1 MIDTKLLRQKILD
14 LAIRGK
20 LVPQDPTDEP
30 ASELLKKIKAEKEA
44 LVKAGKIKK
53 DKHESHIFKGDDN
66 RYYETIDGK
75 TADITDEIPFDLP
88 DNWAWC
94 RMGDAVEFI
103 GGSQPPKSVFS
114 FSATADSIRLIQIR
128 DYKSDKYMT
137 FIPKSQAKRFC
148 SADDI
153 MIGRYGPPIF
163 QILRGLE
170 GAYNVALMKA
180 VPCNAITKNYLYYML
195 KDGSL
200 LSMIE
205 SLSDR
210 TCGQDGVN
218 MYDLKRYIIAIP
230 PLAEQ
235 QRIVEQIETLLEYVD
250 IIDADAETLEKSI
263 TLAKQKILDLAI
275 RGKLVPQDSADEPAS
290 ELLKKIK
297 AEKDAL
303 VKAGK
308 IKKDKHE
315 SFIFKSDDN
324 CYHENIDGKVAD
336 ITDEIPFDLP
346 DGWAWYRLNSL
357 YNFIDY
363 RGKTPTK
370 LTQGVPLI
378 TAKNIKKGFIS
389 YTPADFISE
398 EEFQE
403 RKSRG
408 ISQKGDILFTTEAPL
423 GNAAIADLE
432 KFSAGQRIITFQQ
445 YAEKSRFLNQLQLY
459 FILTSYFQDLLDSK
473 HTGSTVAGIKAERLK
488 KLLLPLHPLAE
499 QKRIVSQIEKFFAVL
514 ETMRG

>member
-1 MIDTKLLRQKILD
+1 M
-14 LAIRGK
+14 
-20 LVPQDPTDEP
+20 
-30 ASELLKKIKAEKEA
+30 
-44 LVKAGKIKK
+44 
-53 DKHESHIFKGDDN
+53 
-66 RYYETIDGK
+66 
-75 TADITDEIPFDLP
+75 
-88 DNWAWC
+88 WC

-235 QRIVEQIETLLEYVD
+235 QRIVEQIETLLGYVD
-250 IIDADAETLEKSI
+250 IIDTDAETLEKSI

-275 RGKLVPQDSADEPAS
+275 RGKLVPQDPTDEPAS

-297 AEKDAL
+297 AEKEAL
-303 VKAGK
+303 IKAGK

-315 SFIFKSDDN
+315 SYIFKGDDN
-324 CYHENIDGKVAD
+324 CYYEQLNGKNVD
-336 ITDEIPFDLP
+336 ITAEIPFELPESWCWCRLRSLGQIVGGGTPSTTNQMFWNGSIPWLSPADLTGYTEMYIAHGKKNITEEGLEKSSAALMP
-346 DGWAWYRLNSL
+346 AGSILYSSRAPIGYVVISTNPISTNQGFKSL
-357 YNFIDY
+357 VPAIAGMSEFYYFVLKARTSDIKQRATGTTFKEISGNDF
-363 RGKTPTK
+363 GNT
-370 LTQGVPLI
+370 LVPLPPI
-378 TAKNIKKGFIS
+378 T
-389 YTPADFISE
+389 
-398 EEFQE
+398 
-403 RKSRG
+403 
-408 ISQKGDILFTTEAPL
+408 
-423 GNAAIADLE
+423 
-432 KFSAGQRIITFQQ
+432 
-445 YAEKSRFLNQLQLY
+445 
-459 FILTSYFQDLLDSK
+459 
-473 HTGSTVAGIKAERLK
+473 
-488 KLLLPLHPLAE
+488 E
-499 QKRIVSQIEKFFAVL
+499 QKRIVQAIAQYNSIL
-514 ETMRG
+514 ELISK

>member
-1 MIDTKLLRQKILD
+1 
-14 LAIRGK
+14 
-20 LVPQDPTDEP
+20 
-30 ASELLKKIKAEKEA
+30 
-44 LVKAGKIKK
+44 
-53 DKHESHIFKGDDN
+53 
-66 RYYETIDGK
+66 
-75 TADITDEIPFDLP
+75 
-88 DNWAWC
+88 
-94 RMGDAVEFI
+94 
-103 GGSQPPKSVFS
+103 
-114 FSATADSIRLIQIR
+114 
-128 DYKSDKYMT
+128 MT

-163 QILRGLE
+163 QILKGLD

-235 QRIVEQIETLLEYVD
+235 QRIVEQIETLLGYVD
-250 IIDADAETLEKSI
+250 IIDTDAETLEKSI

-275 RGKLVPQDSADEPAS
+275 RGKLVPQDPTDEPAS

-297 AEKDAL
+297 AEKEAL
-303 VKAGK
+303 IKAGK

-315 SFIFKSDDN
+315 SYIFKGDDN
-324 CYHENIDGKVAD
+324 CYHENIAGKDID
-336 ITDEIPFDLP
+336 ITEEIPFDLP
-346 DGWAWYRLNSL
+346 DGWVWYRLISL
-357 YNFIDY
+357 FNFIDY

-370 LTQGVPLI
+370 LTTGVPLI
-378 TAKNIKKGFIS
+378 TAKNVKRGYIS
-389 YTPADFISE
+389 YKPADFISE
-398 EEFQE
+398 AEYQE
-403 RKSRG
+403 RQSRG
-408 ISQKGDILFTTEAPL
+408 ISQKGDLLFTTEAPL
-423 GNAAIADLE
+423 GNVALADLD

-445 YAEKSRFLNQLQLY
+445 YTKKNAFLNKLQL
-459 FILTSYFQDLLDSK
+459 FFMLSSYFQQLLESK

-488 KLLLPLHPLAE
+488 QLLLPIPPLAE
-499 QKRIVSQIEKFFAVL
+499 QKRIVSQVEKLFSVL

>member
-20 LVPQDPTDEP
+20 LVPQNPTDEP
-30 ASELLKKIKAEKEA
+30 ASELLKKIKAEKDT

-53 DKHESHIFKGDDN
+53 NKHESFIFRGDDN
-66 RYYETIDGK
+66 RYYEQIDGK
-75 TADITDEIPFDLP
+75 TTDITAEIPFELP
-88 DNWAWC
+88 DSWAWC
-94 RMGDAVEFI
+94 RMDNAVEFI

-114 FSATADSIRLIQIR
+114 FSPSPDSVRLIQIR

-137 FIPKSQAKRFC
+137 YIPKSQAKRFC

-180 VPCNAITKNYLYYML
+180 VPCDAISKNYLYYML

-235 QRIVEQIETLLEYVD
+235 QRIVEQIETLLGYVD
-250 IIDADAETLEKSI
+250 IIDTDAETLEKSV

-275 RGKLVPQDSADEPAS
+275 RGKLVPQDPSDEPAS

-303 VKAGK
+303 IKAGK
-308 IKKDKHE
+308 IKRDKYE
-315 SFIFKSDDN
+315 SFIFRGDDN
-324 CYHENIDGKVAD
+324 CYYEQLNGKTVD
-336 ITDEIPFDLP
+336 ITTEIPFGLPESWHWCRLRSLGQIVGGGTPSTANQMFWNGSIPWLSPADLTGYTGMYITHGKKNITEEGLEKSSAVLMP
-346 DGWAWYRLNSL
+346 AGSVLYSSRAPIGYVIISKNSIST
-357 YNFIDY
+357 N
-363 RGKTPTK
+363 
-370 LTQGVPLI
+370 QGFKSLVPAIVGMSEFYYFALKARTTDIKQRATGTTFKEISGNEFGDTIVPLPPI
-378 TAKNIKKGFIS
+378 AEQQRIVQAIMQYNSILE
-389 YTPADFISE
+389 AISE
-398 EEFQE
+398 
-403 RKSRG
+403 
-408 ISQKGDILFTTEAPL
+408 
-423 GNAAIADLE
+423 
-432 KFSAGQRIITFQQ
+432 
-445 YAEKSRFLNQLQLY
+445 
-459 FILTSYFQDLLDSK
+459 
-473 HTGSTVAGIKAERLK
+473 
-488 KLLLPLHPLAE
+488 
-499 QKRIVSQIEKFFAVL
+499 
-514 ETMRG
+514 